1 MSDLERVSI
10 TIERELLLRFDELL
24 DEAELGN
31 RSEALRDL
39 IRRRLDERAALD
51 DERPAT
57 GALTMLYVHGRRE
70 LEERLTG
77 IGHEHHELVRASMH
91 VHLDHHHCLE
101 VVALTGRMG
110 ELRRLGAAMGGLKGV
125 LGSQLALVPTPDDA
139 HPEH

>member
-1 MSDLERVSI
+1 MPDLERVSI
-10 TIERELLLRFDELL
+10 TIEGELLRRFDRLL
-24 DEAELGN
+24 EEAELGN

-39 IRRRLDERAALD
+39 VRRRLDEEAALD
-51 DERPAT
+51 DDRPAA

-77 IGHEHHELVRASMH
+77 IGHDHHDLVRASMH

-101 VVALTGRMG
+101 VVALTGTTG

-125 LGSQLALVPTPDDA
+125 LGSQLALVPTPDG
-139 HPEH
+139 HPE